1 MRSNVCLCL
10 CLAGIMALAGGCA
23 VFSRESSAMR
33 RTRREMKWRHRR
45 VIYNNDSGDV
55 YAEGANTPEGFL
67 AVRMKPVLDT
77 QVDSV
82 FYCTGATTMFSH
94 QAKVGEVY
102 GKHLPEGI
110 TGFPAHVKG
119 NIRALAELGTDA
131 LELAIKFCKENDLE
145 VFFTHRI
152 NDIHDSFLDW
162 ELTTWKRE
170 HPEYLMGQKEDMQK
184 YDVSDPRKR
193 WSALDFELQEVRDY
207 LIAII
212 DDVLS
217 RYDVDGIEIDYFRS
231 PCFFR
236 STMVFEPATPE
247 QVAILT
253 GFQRRVREKAY
264 EHGNRRGRP
273 ILVAARVPMTK
284 KASLHVGIDIERW
297 LKDDLLDV
305 LTTGGGY
312 VPFTMPTRELVELG
326 HAYKVPVYP
335 TISASGMRSHSA
347 IEGWRGAAANAWHAG
362 ADGMYLFNTFPRK
375 PGHPHFTELG
385 DPEAL
390 ARMKKVFIIDNRPV
404 VSGGL
409 VQGIAQSQIL
419 PVELDSVGKVREVT
433 LPVGEDVAAAAKDK
447 RLALAQLRIGLEGKG
462 PQDKVD
468 VRLNGN
474 AIEASEED
482 ATSGWATYATDPSQ
496 YRHGDNTLSFR
507 VVGRGDPKAKPIIV
521 KAVELSVN
529 YK

>member
-1 MRSNVCLCL
+1 MRRNVWLCL
-10 CLAGIMALAGGCA
+10 CLAGIMASAGGCA
-23 VFSRESSAMR
+23 AFSRESGEMR
-33 RTRREMKWRHRR
+33 KTRHEMKWRKRR
-45 VIYNNDSGDV
+45 LIYNNDSGDIFP
-55 YAEGANTPEGFL
+55 AGADTPEGFL
-67 AVRMKPVLDT
+67 AVRMKPTLDT

-102 GKHLPEGI
+102 GKHTPEGI
-110 TGFPAHVKG
+110 EGFPAHIKG
-119 NIRALAELGTDA
+119 NIEALAELGTDA
-131 LELAIKFCKENDLE
+131 LALVVKFCHENGQE

-170 HPEYLMGQKEDMQK
+170 HPEYLMGKPADLEK
-184 YDVSDPRKR
+184 YPTADPRKR
-193 WSALDFELQEVRDY
+193 WTALDFEIQEVRDY

-212 DDVLS
+212 DDVLA

-236 STMVFEPATPE
+236 STMMFQPATPE
-247 QVAILT
+247 QVEILT

-284 KASLHVGIDIERW
+284 KTCLHVGIDIERW
-297 LKDDLLDV
+297 LKHDLLDV

-326 HAYKVPVYP
+326 RTHRVPVYP
-335 TISASGMRSHSA
+335 TISNSGMKGHGSDAH
-347 IEGWRGAAANAWHAG
+347 WRGAAANIWHAG
-362 ADGMYLFNTFPRK
+362 ADGVYLFNTFPRK
-375 PGHPHFTELG
+375 PNHPHFTELG
-385 DPEAL
+385 DAKAL
-390 ARMKKVFIIDNRPV
+390 ARMDKLFVMDNNPIR
-404 VSGGL
+404 SGGL

-419 PVELDSVGKVREVT
+419 PVELDFAGRSRQVV
-433 LPVGEDVAAAAKDK
+433 LPVGDDVAAAAKDE
-447 RLALAQLRIGLEGKG
+447 RLALARLRIRLEGKG

-474 AIEASEED
+474 AIEAAED
-482 ATSGWATYATDPSQ
+482 DAKSGWATYAIDPSQ

-507 VVGRGDPKAKPIIV
+507 VAERGDPQAKPLVV
-521 KAVELSVN
+521 KSVELRVD